1 MSLADE
7 RAALAPAFDYID
19 AHRDEFVERLR
30 TLCRQPSVSA
40 QNLGL
45 LETADMVERLA
56 RAVGAETQRI
66 ELDGG
71 PPIVYG
77 RLASSNPR
85 TLQLYDHYDVQ
96 PPEPIDLWH
105 HEPFGADI
113 SDGRIWA
120 RGVSD
125 NKGNLVARLCAIEAY
140 QQTLG
145 QLPLTISLVFEGE
158 EEVGSPHLR
167 QFTDGP

>member
-1 MSLADE
+1 MVTSTLTPAE
-7 RAALAPAFDYID
+7 RDTLEPVFQYVD
-19 AHRDEFVERLR
+19 AHATEFVDRLR

-45 LETADMVERLA
+45 LETAGLVEDMA
-56 RAVGAETQRI
+56 RAAGATTRRI

-77 RLASSNPR
+77 VVHGSGQR

-96 PPEPIDLWH
+96 PPEPLDLWQ
-105 HEPFGADI
+105 HEPFAADI
-113 SDGRIWA
+113 ADGYIWA

-125 NKGNLVARLCAIEAY
+125 NKGNLVA
-140 QQTLG
+140 
-145 QLPLTISLVFEGE
+145 
-158 EEVGSPHLR
+158 
-167 QFTDGP
+167 